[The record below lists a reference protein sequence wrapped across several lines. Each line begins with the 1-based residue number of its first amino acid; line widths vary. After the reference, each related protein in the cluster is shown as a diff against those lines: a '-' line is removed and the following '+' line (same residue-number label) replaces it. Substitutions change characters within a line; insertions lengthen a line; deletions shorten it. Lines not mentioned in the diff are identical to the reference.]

1 MVYEAK
7 IKITEEM
14 LWQLFPTI
22 NAKRGRANKANNIK
36 YFVYTFNKYANFFG
50 IDTILELIHFLAQI
64 AHESDQFNAF
74 EEYASG
80 NAYDTR
86 TDLGNTK
93 AVDGDGAYYKGRGA
107 IQTTGKTNY
116 MLTGRNLSRLPF
128 LNDKEKALFANDGLL
143 KNPKLLQD
151 PVWATLSA
159 LIYWT
164 DKDLNSLCQADNKLV
179 TIKRFNGK
187 VYYNYTCSPLEAIT
201 RKVNGGMNGFDDRKL
216 KYNKLKKYYN
226 V

>member
-7 IKITEEM
+7 IKITEA
-14 LWQLFPTI
+14 LIWKAFPTI
-22 NAKRGRANKANNIK
+22 HAKRGRANKEHNIK
-36 YFVYTFNKYANFFG
+36 YFVYVMNKYANFFG
-50 IDTILELIHFLAQI
+50 IDTYLEMWHFLAQV

-80 NAYDTR
+80 DAYDSR

-93 AVDGDGAYYKGRGA
+93 AIDGDGRLFKGRGA
-107 IQTTGKTNY
+107 IQTTGRTNY

-164 DKDLNSLCQADNKLV
+164 DKELNSLCLSDHQKV

-187 VYYNYTCSPLEAIT
+187 VYYNYSCSPIEAIT
-201 RKVNGGMNGFDDRKL
+201 RKVNGGMNGFDDRVK
-216 KYNKLKKYYN
+216 KYNTIKKLLN
-226 V
+226 